1 MQLALSD
8 FRQRIPNL
16 DWKSMGIPALVLLI
30 IAMLI
35 LPLPTFLLDILFTLN
50 IMIALIVIMIGIH
63 TERPLDFS
71 SFPAVLLFA
80 TMLRLSLNVAS
91 TRIVLVNGHEGTDA
105 AGKVIEAFGNFVISG
120 NYLVGFIIFG
130 ILMIINFIVVTK
142 GAGRVS
148 EVIARFTLDAM
159 PGKQMAIDAD
169 LNSGV
174 IDQEEAKTRR
184 AEIAQESDFFGSM
197 DGASKFVRGDAV
209 AGLLIL
215 IINIIGGLAIGMTQY
230 DMSFQDAGEIYVLL
244 TIGDGLV
251 AQIPSLILSLATA
264 IIVTRVT
271 TSESM
276 TEQTTSQLANP
287 TALYVTAAILLL
299 LGIIPGMPSTVFIS
313 LALVSGGIGFWVQR
327 LRKDESLDQ
336 IANEQTT
343 TTQSSVEEQDV
354 QWEDVS
360 QVDLISL
367 EIGYGLIPLVN
378 TETGGQLLSRVKGV
392 RKKLS
397 TELGFLI
404 QPVRIRDNLDLE
416 PNTYHL
422 LVNGVL
428 RGRGQSYSGKEL
440 AINPGHITTP
450 IDGIATKEPA
460 FGLDAV
466 WIEPSQRD
474 RARTLGYT
482 VVDPPTAIATHLN
495 SLLYGTASELLGHD
509 EVQQILDKT
518 AERSP
523 KLVENLVPGKL
534 SLAVI
539 TRTLQNLLRD
549 GVPIRDMRTILEVL
563 NEEGGKTQDPDDLT
577 AMIRPKLGR
586 MIVQSLVDISDDMPV
601 MTLEPQLEQML
612 HNAVQQSQQSKTLT
626 IDPELAEALF
636 KSMRI
641 EVQKIED
648 QGQPAILVVSPMI
661 RPWLSNLVRPRI
673 QDLTVLSYTE
683 IPEDQSVNVVATI
696 SAQIEESR

>member
-174 IDQEEAKTRR
+174 IDQEEAKIRR

-287 TALYVTAAILLL
+287 TALYVTAAILLI

-313 LALVSGGIGFWVQR
+313 LAVVSGGIGFWVQR
-327 LRKDESLDQ
+327 LRKNESLDQ
-336 IANEQTT
+336 NAKEQTV